1 MLEMTRSSS
10 TSETRPRRMP
20 SERPGP
26 PGGKRDRNRKQRT
39 EALLQSALA
48 LFLER
53 GLEAVTVDDI
63 AREAGM
69 AKGNFYRYFKDKD
82 DLVDALFEP
91 IVGDVQVAMDR
102 CAEALSEATGREDL
116 YAAYETLAK
125 TLATVALPQLEVVR
139 LYLQE
144 RRSPGVGARA
154 PIRRLSDQI
163 NATAVQL
170 TKVAVE
176 HDLLRV
182 PDPRISA
189 FAVVGAVEE
198 LMLAVLQERL
208 DAPPAE
214 IIDTLISLVLD
225 GIRVRVS

>member
-1 MLEMTRSSS
+1 METAQPATPLTD
-10 TSETRPRRMP
+10 TRPRRMP

-39 EALLQSALA
+39 EALLRASLG

-91 IVGDVQVAMDR
+91 IVSDVRASMR
-102 CAEALSEATGREDL
+102 ACADDLSAALGRDEL
-116 YAAYETLAK
+116 YGAYHRLARN
-125 TLATVALPQLEVVR
+125 LAEVALPRLDIMR

-144 RRSPGVGARA
+144 RRSPGIGARA
-154 PIRRLSDQI
+154 PIRRLADQI
-163 NATAVQL
+163 AEGAVRL
-170 TKVAVE
+170 TQVAVE

-182 PDPRISA
+182 RDPRISA

-198 LMLAVLQERL
+198 LMLAVLSDKL
-208 DAPPAE
+208 DAPPTE
-214 IIDTLISLVLD
+214 IIDTLIGLVLD
-225 GIRVRVS
+225 GIRVLPS

>member
-1 MLEMTRSSS
+1 METTQPVSQVSD
-10 TSETRPRRMP
+10 TRPRRMP

-39 EALLQSALA
+39 EALLRSALG

-91 IVGDVQVAMDR
+91 IVSDVRASMR
-102 CAEALSEATGREDL
+102 ACANDLADAQGRDEL
-116 YAAYETLAK
+116 HGAYHHLARS
-125 TLATVALPQLEVVR
+125 LAEVALPRLDVMR

-154 PIRRLSDQI
+154 PIRRLADQI
-163 NATAVQL
+163 SEGAIQL
-170 TKVAVE
+170 TKVAVD

-182 PDPRISA
+182 RDPRISA

-198 LMLAVLQERL
+198 LMLAVLSERL
-208 DAPPAE
+208 DAPPTE

-225 GIRVRVS
+225 GIRVLPS

>member
-1 MLEMTRSSS
+1 
-10 TSETRPRRMP
+10 MP

-39 EALLQSALA
+39 EALLAASLG
-48 LFLER
+48 LFLDR

-91 IVGDVQVAMDR
+91 ILGEVRDAMRR
-102 CAEALSEATGREDL
+102 CADTLSRAKGEQEL
-116 YAAYETLAK
+116 YAAYEVLAK
-125 TLATVALPQLEVVR
+125 TLAKVALPRLDVVR

-144 RRSPGVGARA
+144 RRSPGVGARI

-163 NATAVQL
+163 NETAVRL
-170 TKVAVE
+170 TEVAVQNG
-176 HDLLRV
+176 LLRV

-208 DAPPAE
+208 DAPPTE
-214 IIDTLISLVLD
+214 IIDTLITLVLD
-225 GIRVRVS
+225 GIRVRLS

>member
-1 MLEMTRSSS
+1 
-10 TSETRPRRMP
+10 MP

-39 EALLQSALA
+39 EALLQAALG

-53 GLEAVTVDDI
+53 GLESVTVDDI

-91 IVGDVQVAMDR
+91 IVGEVQGAMRR
-102 CAEALSEATGREDL
+102 CADDLGRATTRAEL
-116 YAAYETLAK
+116 YAAYESLAQA
-125 TLATVALPQLEVVR
+125 LADVALPQLSVMR

-163 NATAVQL
+163 NETAVRL

-182 PDPRISA
+182 RDPRISA
-189 FAVVGAVEE
+189 YAVVGAVEE

-208 DAPPAE
+208 DSPPTE
-214 IIDTLISLVLD
+214 IIDTLIGLVLD
-225 GIRVRVS
+225 GIRARAS

>member
-1 MLEMTRSSS
+1 MELTQPAAPLN
-10 TSETRPRRMP
+10 ETRPRRMP

-39 EALLQSALA
+39 EALLRAALG

-91 IVGDVQVAMDR
+91 IVSDVRGSMRR
-102 CAEALSEATGREDL
+102 CADDLAHARGRNEL
-116 YAAYETLAK
+116 YDAYHRLARTLAD
-125 TLATVALPQLEVVR
+125 VALPRLDVLR

-154 PIRRLSDQI
+154 PIRRLAEQI
-163 NATAVQL
+163 SEGSVRL
-170 TKVAVE
+170 TQVAVE

-182 PDPRISA
+182 RDPRISA

-198 LMLAVLQERL
+198 LMLAVLTGRL
-208 DAPPAE
+208 DAPPTE
-214 IIDTLISLVLD
+214 IMDTLISLVLD
-225 GIRVRVS
+225 GIRVLPS